1 MKNQAAWALAVLL
14 AIAPVSAANI
24 ADYPNMFFDSEDR
37 FSATIVKGTQRNS
50 AEITA
55 LNLIINDLPKA
66 GRKER
71 NLPQG
76 YYRYRTDPVPAT
88 TVIMD
93 DQTTGGD
100 EIVIG
105 TPCGNSRVREL
116 LNIPLAKCKDAFG
129 TQQGLIKLVEDGYG
143 KHLVITG
150 SDSSQV
156 LDAAKIL
163 TNPRHRINLRVKEA
177 PIRRIYYRTSYQ
189 IGNGDALDI
198 GQTIG
203 AVTPAIYQG
212 YPYKTQD
219 YRVSTYGAVLGRDGA
234 YRSVTYRPSSAY
246 REMFRHPQN
255 GVDYYGTTYG
265 AVIQKN

>member
-1 MKNQAAWALAVLL
+1 MKKQATWAIAFLL
-14 AIAPVSAANI
+14 AIAPISAANI

-88 TVIMD
+88 TVVMD

-116 LNIPLAKCKDAFG
+116 LNVPLAKCKDAFG
-129 TQQGLIKLVEDGYG
+129 TQQGLIKLVEDAEG
-143 KHLVITG
+143 KHLIITG

-163 TNPRHRINLRVKEA
+163 TNPRYRINLRVKEA
-177 PIRRIYYRTSYQ
+177 PIRRVYYRTAYQ
-189 IGNGDALDI
+189 IDGGSALSI

-219 YRVSTYGAVLGRDGA
+219 YRVSTYGTVLGRDGA
-234 YRSVTYRPSSAY
+234 YRSVPYQPGLSY
-246 REMFRHPQN
+246 REMFRYPQD
-255 GVDYYGTTYG
+255 GYEYAATSYGTV
-265 AVIQKN
+265 AQKN